1 MADRRNYYADVWWSS
16 GTEQDADG
24 LSWRQCEILAV
35 EPPGGLVRFYYADA
49 IVAQGSA
56 GDALLVLDDALPTR
70 MDYLHACIISPIEE

>member
-1 MADRRNYYADVWWSS
+1 MRDRYCDVWWSS
-16 GTEQDADG
+16 RTETDADG

-56 GDALLVLDDALPTR
+56 GDALLVLDDALPGR
-70 MDYLHACIISPIEE
+70 LERLHACIISPIEE